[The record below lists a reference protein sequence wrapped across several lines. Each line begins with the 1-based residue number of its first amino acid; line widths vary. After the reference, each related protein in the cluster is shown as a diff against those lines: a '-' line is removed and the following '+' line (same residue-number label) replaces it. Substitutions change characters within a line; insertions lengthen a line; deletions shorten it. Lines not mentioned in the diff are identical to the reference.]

1 MWARSGLQRPTIHR
15 NKLSFEAVAA
25 IAVINQL
32 GELVLCETRQKSYK
46 KENFVAFVE
55 RFIDVAKRPCTLVLD
70 NLSFH
75 RADEVKELCKLNDVT
90 LIYNGTYS
98 SQFMPVEM
106 VWNFAKQLWRQE
118 VPNIVNFKNKTD
130 LRRRI
135 ERCIMK
141 VPTSYLL
148 THVESTKRLM

>member
-1 MWARSGLQRPTIHR
+1 M
-15 NKLSFEAVAA
+15 
-25 IAVINQL
+25 
-32 GELVLCETRQKSYK
+32 
-46 KENFVAFVE
+46 
-55 RFIDVAKRPCTLVLD
+55 
-70 NLSFH
+70 
-75 RADEVKELCKLNDVT
+75 NDVT

>member
-1 MWARSGLQRPTIHR
+1 M
-15 NKLSFEAVAA
+15 
-25 IAVINQL
+25 
-32 GELVLCETRQKSYK
+32 LCETRQKSYK
-46 KENFVAFVE
+46 KENFIAFVE

-90 LIYNGTYS
+90 LVYNGTYS

>member
-1 MWARSGLQRPTIHR
+1 MHR

-25 IAVINQL
+25 IAVINQR
-32 GELVLCETRQKSYK
+32 GELLLCETRQKSYK
-46 KENFVAFVE
+46 KEDFVKFLE
-55 RFIDVAKRPCTLVLD
+55 RFIDVAIRPCTLVLD

-118 VPNIVNFKNKTD
+118 VPNIVNFKNKAD

>member
-1 MWARSGLQRPTIHR
+1 M
-15 NKLSFEAVAA
+15 
-25 IAVINQL
+25 INQR
-32 GELVLCETRQKSYK
+32 GELVLCETRQKSYGK
-46 KENFVAFVE
+46 VDFIAFVQ
-55 RFIDVAKRPCTLVLD
+55 RFVDVAERPCTLVLD

-106 VWNFAKQLWRQE
+106 IWNYAKRLWRQE
-118 VPNIVNFKNKTD
+118 VPTIENFKNKAD

-135 ERCIMK
+135 ERCIQR

-148 THVESTKRLM
+148 TYVESTRRLM